1 MTAALLI
8 VPLAGCVKVGTN
20 SYCDIASPLYF
31 DSLKTAEWLI
41 EHDRKLLTDIVIN
54 NETHE
59 RLCQ

>member
-8 VPLAGCVKVGTN
+8 VPLAGCVKVN

-31 DSLKTAEWLI
+31 DSLKTPEWLI

-59 RLCQ
+59 RLCK